1 MKVIIKHGELR
12 GPEGPSIAL
21 LYLKKGVDSF
31 VSVLHIAET
40 LAKQDLLSSESPRA
54 VFDPM
59 KTGRNYLMR
68 FSFLCM

>member
-40 LAKQDLLSSESPRA
+40 LAK
-54 VFDPM
+54 
-59 KTGRNYLMR
+59 
-68 FSFLCM
+68 